1 MDATRGLERYLRHHR
16 AEGSTAKT
24 IENHTISVGQ
34 FIRYLTDQGHSGD
47 VEDLCA
53 DDLRGYID
61 ALRERGL
68 TQFSVATKVRSI
80 KAWGKWLVVEEYT
93 ARDPFARVR
102 QTKVDDTAREA
113 LTPDEVDRL
122 LSACDRR
129 RVVGARDFA
138 LMVLM
143 FSTGLRASEVVG
155 LCVEDIDAD
164 KGLVVVRRG
173 KGGKFRVVPLGRA
186 AEKALYKYL
195 DHAGRRCCG
204 VDQGRLFLTDD
215 GKPLDVNALWKTLHK
230 RGRKAGIHTHPH
242 KFRHSAAIQY
252 LRSGG
257 RVEVLRTMLGHST
270 LGMTLHYA
278 RIAGVDLATAHET
291 CDPAR
296 SLKVRV

>member
-1 MDATRGLERYLRHHR
+1 MDGVRGLERYLRHHR
-16 AEGSTAKT
+16 AEGSSPKT
-24 IENHTISVGQ
+24 IQNHTISVGQ
-34 FIRYLTDQGHSGD
+34 FIRYLAGQGHSGD

-61 ALRERGL
+61 GLRERGL
-68 TQFSVATKVRSI
+68 TPSSVATKVRSI
-80 KAWGKWLVVEEYT
+80 KAWGKWLAAEEYT
-93 ARDPFARVR
+93 ARDTFARVR

-113 LTPDEVDRL
+113 FTPDEVDRL
-122 LSACDRR
+122 LAACDRK

-164 KGLVVVRRG
+164 KGLIVVRRG

-195 DHAGRRCCG
+195 DHARRRCYG
-204 VDQGRLFLTDD
+204 ADEGRLFLTDD

-230 RGRKAGIHTHPH
+230 RGRRAGVHTHPH

-252 LRSGG
+252 LRGGG
-257 RVEVLRTMLGHST
+257 RLETLKAMLGHTT
-270 LGMTLHYA
+270 LNMTLHYA
-278 RIAGVDLATAHET
+278 RLAGVDLTTAHET
-291 CDPAR
+291 ADPAR